1 MTGLE
6 ARFSLIASMFR
17 SRRFTPILAVS
28 AACFWFVYTFSESMI
43 SYYPKAFNL
52 ALVVGNLPNP
62 QPVTDEGW
70 YYLGYLWFPNDHL
83 QLTLL
88 AGPVFFSLLLSVLF
102 GISISLFS
110 YSVSARYSLPGL
122 GAAGALGVV
131 PALFSSSAPC
141 CILPLGS
148 LFVAA
153 FVPSVALS
161 TFTFTYG
168 PITSLAIAAI
178 MFVSVLYLSGKIAGS
193 NCEVAKRAADAGN
206 P

>member
-1 MTGLE
+1 MAAAATG
-6 ARFSLIASMFR
+6 
-17 SRRFTPILAVS
+17 
-28 AACFWFVYTFSESMI
+28 FWLVYAFSESMI

-62 QPVTDEGW
+62 QRVTDEGW

-83 QLTLL
+83 QVTLL

-102 GISISLFS
+102 GVSISLFS

-122 GAAGALGVV
+122 GAAGALGVI

-153 FVPSVALS
+153 FAPSVALS

-168 PITSLAIAAI
+168 PVTSVAIAAI
-178 MFVSVLYLSGKIAGS
+178 MLLSVLYLSGKIAGL
-193 NCEVAKRAADAGN
+193 NCTVGKETAKARNA
-206 P
+206 